1 MYIITIESLK
11 QITKNDR
18 YFATKL
24 VGNKVK
30 IMADD
35 GAIRFY
41 NKSHFRSE

>member
-1 MYIITIESLK
+1 MYLISLDTLK
-11 QITKNDR
+11 TITKGYR
-18 YFATKL
+18 YFATKT
-24 VGNKVK
+24 VGGKVK